1 MEAGHAEEGG
11 LKPNEPSPLRITDT
25 YLPALAR
32 FENPTIVSNVPTRFL
47 WTWTF
52 IEAHHH
58 QKMAAEIKNFK
69 TFEGN
74 PDAARRWLESTRCD
88 GLLLIDIH
96 PGSVYDL
103 RTGEY
108 VDLAAFHQ
116 ALAEQTAWVKS
127 QSWEMPEGVSITLWQ
142 RRVTC
147 LGGRRGVSPT

>member
-1 MEAGHAEEGG
+1 MQEGG
-11 LKPNEPSPLRITDT
+11 LKPNEPSPFRITDT

-52 IEAHHH
+52 IERTT
-58 QKMAAEIKNFK
+58 I
-69 TFEGN
+69 
-74 PDAARRWLESTRCD
+74 RRWPPRSRISRPWRGTRMPPAAGRNRLAAD

-96 PGSVYDL
+96 PGSVYHL

-116 ALAEQTAWVKS
+116 CARRPDRVGKS

-147 LGGRRGVSPT
+147 LGRRGVSPT